1 MTSSISNRSDRNK
14 SANDDQSIGQ
24 DPWQIARA
32 HARNSSERVSFS
44 ENYSK
49 DPKAHKEEAS
59 VKILSVFWTKWI
71 GHL

>member
-32 HARNSSERVSFS
+32 HAGNGSDGVSFS

-49 DPKAHKEEAS
+49 NAKAQKEEAS
-59 VKILSVFWTKWI
+59 VKILSVF
-71 GHL
+71 